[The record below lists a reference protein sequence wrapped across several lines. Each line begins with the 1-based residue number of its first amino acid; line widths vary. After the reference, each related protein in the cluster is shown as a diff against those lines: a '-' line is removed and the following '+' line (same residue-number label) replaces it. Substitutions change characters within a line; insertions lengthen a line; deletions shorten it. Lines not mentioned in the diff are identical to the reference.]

1 MQQGGCVNTPLTQST
16 VELLT
21 NGGFELGPTNTWQE
35 LSDASQEQIVSSTVA
50 GVTAQAGTNLARLG
64 HMDNE
69 VGHVYQR
76 VTIPVGTVA
85 LTVDGF
91 IQVRTNDAVPD
102 SDRAWVDL
110 YDDPTTGAFNDVFLD
125 IWLND
130 DAGTTWMPIHE
141 VGDATAYTP
150 GSSYY
155 FSLYGDN
162 DGADTTDFFFDSLSL
177 KATVCQ

>member
-1 MQQGGCVNTPLTQST
+1 VQQGGCVNTQLTQST

-35 LSDASQEQIVSSTVA
+35 LSDASQEQIVSSAVA
-50 GVTAQAGTNLARLG
+50 GVTAQGGATLARLG

-69 VGHVYQR
+69 VGHVYQL
-76 VTIPVGTVA
+76 VTIPVGTVS

-91 IQVRTNDAVPD
+91 IQVRTNDTVSG
-102 SDRAWVDL
+102 SDEAWVDL
-110 YDDPTTGAFNDVFLD
+110 YDDPATGAFDDVFPEV
-125 IWLND
+125 WFNE

-155 FSLYGDN
+155 FTLYGDN
-162 DGADTTDFFFDSLSL
+162 DVSDTTDFFFDSLSL